1 VVNREC
7 GFDCAGECADREC
20 HSLRELSGAAFGA
33 VSCYGTCS
41 GRCAGRLEVDAA
53 PLELPPSPRDVK
65 PDRHTRA
72 TVRSRELFFERSEEQ
87 RASYE
92 TYEVSCAVGCFV
104 SHGAET
110 TGGPADCYGSC
121 LGICYGAAT
130 YQDVEAPTSR
140 GYK

>member
-1 VVNREC
+1 MKNENC

-20 HSLRELSGAAFGA
+20 HSMSELEDGRMVA

-41 GRCAGRLEVDAA
+41 GRCAGRLEEDAT
-53 PLELPPSPRDVK
+53 PLELPPSPPDVK
-65 PDRHTRA
+65 PDRRTRA
-72 TVRSRELFFERSEEQ
+72 TVRSRKLFFERSEE
-87 RASYE
+87 RRGGCE

-130 YQDVEAPTSR
+130 YQEVVAPTSR
-140 GYK
+140 ERK